1 MVILTKGIIF
11 HIKKVCFSKERNMHQ
26 VLCKIKIYNYCEK
39 LPLMG
44 CKNISDI
51 SSTLPKVWPE

>member
-1 MVILTKGIIF
+1 MVILTKEIIF
-11 HIKKVCFSKERNMHQ
+11 HIKKVCFSEGRNLHQ
-26 VLCKIKIYNYCEK
+26 VLWEIKIYNYCEK

-44 CKNISDI
+44 CKDISDI